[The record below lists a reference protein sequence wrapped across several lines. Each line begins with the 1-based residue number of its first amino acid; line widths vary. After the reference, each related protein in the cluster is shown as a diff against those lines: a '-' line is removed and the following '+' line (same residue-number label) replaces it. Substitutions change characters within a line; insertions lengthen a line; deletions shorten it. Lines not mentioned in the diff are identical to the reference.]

1 MMAFKIICF
10 AIIGAILALLLFS
23 LFSVLISF
31 IIGLIFG
38 GVPPFYIMFGI
49 PFIGIPVGIYYGA
62 NFAMRSRGYSFN
74 DYFRSLK
81 DFLNN
86 T

>member
-1 MMAFKIICF
+1 
-10 AIIGAILALLLFS
+10 
-23 LFSVLISF
+23 
-31 IIGLIFG
+31 
-38 GVPPFYIMFGI
+38 MFGI

-74 DYFRSLK
+74 DYFRSIK